1 MSYILDALR
10 KAETERA
17 LSRVSCIA
25 SPRRNDASPRRA
37 PARRW
42 LYIIV
47 AVACVLALTGWWAW
61 YDVTKAQASPVVNED
76 AVEVVESEAAS
87 TESKVDGFM
96 GEVPDREPSLSPQ
109 PVKRAE
115 PTIGAAVAWEAP
127 MQPVRE
133 NDASLKSVKM
143 AERKVFLAPAR
154 APDKQPAHK
163 TEPIAATKG
172 SKADQTADEDTPSA
186 MVRDAPLLPGV
197 EEDADEVVAMVA
209 LDEQGRSVSAADD
222 PAPASAP
229 LPENTMPEAPAVEE
243 TPREELPPPLLRT
256 LPYRFQS
263 TLPKIV
269 INAQSYAEEA
279 EARFVIINMKKYQ
292 EGQHTEA
299 GILVESIGEKDLV
312 LSYQGQL
319 FRMER

>member
-25 SPRRNDASPRRA
+25 SPQRNEASPRRA

-47 AVACVLALTGWWAW
+47 AVACILALTGWWAW

-96 GEVPDREPSLSPQ
+96 GEVPNREPSPSPQ

-115 PTIGAAVAWEAP
+115 PTIGAAVAREAP

-133 NDASLKSVKM
+133 NDASLKNVKM
-143 AERKVFLAPAR
+143 AERKVFLAPAH
-154 APDKQPAHK
+154 APDKQSAYK
-163 TEPIAATKG
+163 AEPLAATKG

-186 MVRDAPLLPGV
+186 MVRDDPGV
-197 EEDADEVVAMVA
+197 EEDADEVVDMVA

-243 TPREELPPPLLRT
+243 TPQGQLPPLLRT

-319 FRMER
+319 FRMGR